1 MHWYIQYDIEG
12 NSSLGMLILPVNPV
26 ASVIGPAYLS
36 VFSKHQI
43 VAAIVRLPT
52 LETRKWGAQ
61 WEF

>member
-1 MHWYIQYDIEG
+1 
-12 NSSLGMLILPVNPV
+12 MLILPVNPV

-36 VFSKHQI
+36 VFSKRQI
-43 VAAIVRLPT
+43 VAATVRLPT